1 MGKYQVEKI
10 VLDAEALEKDMKA
23 ELDKLITFFATESEE
38 PEAAIRTRFR
48 GLLNM

>member
-10 VLDAEALEKDMKA
+10 VLDEEALEADMKV
-23 ELDKLITFFATESEE
+23 ELDKLVTFFAIESEQT
-38 PEAAIRTRFR
+38 EAVIRTRFR